1 MTRADLLQE
10 ANATDAEAADPFRA
24 TKRPPKRRG
33 KVATPQE
40 IALDAAAQA
49 EMLAEQLRAI
59 ADAAALPPPE
69 AFAPSLDP
77 DEMPEPPFTPDE
89 LAAFLDDDDDFAMVH
104 AQAAVPVA
112 PPAIRAGT
120 TGLLERSSKATRVD
134 FACRPVATPARE
146 LSEALKTLQRLSAM
160 LTRGR
165 RC

>member
-10 ANATDAEAADPFRA
+10 ANATDAEAADPFRS

-33 KVATPQE
+33 RVATPQE

-59 ADAAALPPPE
+59 ADAAAFPPPE

-89 LAAFLDDDDDFAMVH
+89 LADFLDDDDEFAMVH

-112 PPAIRAGT
+112 PAGT
-120 TGLLERSSKATRVD
+120 TALLERSSRATRVD
-134 FACRPVATPARE
+134 FACRPVARPDRE
-146 LSEALKTLQRLSAM
+146 LSEALKTLQRLSAKM
-160 LTRGR
+160 TRGNFGR
-165 RC
+165 RY